1 MRRDI
6 DVKKEKIRNIISL
19 VLIVVFAIVFVTG
32 IVMIPS
38 ALRTRT
44 PIEMLHTISGILMG
58 LLTII
63 HIVLE
68 LRHKMQQKRLFA
80 KNIGNSTTKVQS

>member
-1 MRRDI
+1 MH
-6 DVKKEKIRNIISL
+6 
-19 VLIVVFAIVFVTG
+19 VVFAIVFVTG
-32 IVMIPS
+32 FVMIPS
-38 ALRTRT
+38 ALMTRT

-68 LRHKMQQKRLFA
+68 LRHKMQQKKLFA
-80 KNIGNSTTKVQS
+80 KGIGSSAAKIQS